1 MNMAVIQMPGRNGQN
16 ETGMITKWHKKTG
29 DWIAEGDELF
39 SFDTDD
45 GSYTVKSQRAGRL
58 VAIFVPEGELV
69 HCPAD
74 VGMLA
79 SPAPDSALRVGQMQF
94 LNPDVPA
101 IVPQFDEIVKG
112 EEEPAQN
119 APAEEESSKAAT
131 EESAAPEA
139 EAPENDAAE
148 VEEEPAPAAA
158 AEEETPAGE
167 ISAEESPEATEE
179 TPAEEPAGEATPAE
193 PDADEAESSAEEE
206 NTEEAESSA
215 EEESTEEAEK
225 ADDSAGGLPACEEE
239 LLDQLPTEDAD
250 ALDEA
255 EALELPADEPD
266 EAEALELPAD
276 EPAEVSEESAET
288 EEAAPAADAPAPA
301 ESAAPAASPRPASLT
316 AEVDLTVCGELLSR
330 TAATLPALVRFA
342 AMHTD
347 DAALLD
353 PVADGGLRALSACA
367 ALPNVDDLSGLGVI
381 AASRSVRGLRFLVP
395 DAHETFTVQDGALT
409 SCTAL
414 NLTLAFDE
422 NDVPF
427 DAAARLLR
435 QTAAHLENLFDLL
448 I

>member
-112 EEEPAQN
+112 GEEPEQN
-119 APAEEESSKAAT
+119 APAEEESTKAAT

-139 EAPENDAAE
+139 EAPEKNAAE

-158 AEEETPAGE
+158 EEEETPAGE
-167 ISAEESPEATEE
+167 ISAEEVPEAAEE

-206 NTEEAESSA
+206 STEEAESSA
-215 EEESTEEAEK
+215 EEESTEEAEA

-255 EALELPADEPD
+255 EALELPADEP
-266 EAEALELPAD
+266 
-276 EPAEVSEESAET
+276 AEVSEESAET
-288 EEAAPAADAPAPA
+288 EEASPAADAPAPA
-301 ESAAPAASPRPASLT
+301 ESSAPAASPRPASLT

-381 AASRSVRGLRFLVP
+381 AASRSGRGLRFLVP
-395 DAHETFTVQDGALT
+395 DAHEAFTVQDGALT

-435 QTAAHLENLFDLL
+435 QTAAYLENLFDLL

>member
-112 EEEPAQN
+112 EEEPAQD
-119 APAEEESSKAAT
+119 APAVEESPEAAT

-139 EAPENDAAE
+139 EAPEKDAAE
-148 VEEEPAPAAA
+148 VEEEPAPTAAT
-158 AEEETPAGE
+158 EEKTPAGE
-167 ISAEESPEATEE
+167 ISAEEAPEAAEETPAEE

-193 PDADEAESSAEEE
+193 PDADEAESSVEEE
-206 NTEEAESSA
+206 STDEAESSA
-215 EEESTEEAEK
+215 EEESTEEAEE
-225 ADDSAGGLPACEEE
+225 ADDSDGGLPACEEE

-255 EALELPADEPD
+255 EALELPADEP
-266 EAEALELPAD
+266 
-276 EPAEVSEESAET
+276 AEVSEESAET
-288 EEAAPAADAPAPA
+288 ENAAPAADAPAPA
-301 ESAAPAASPRPASLT
+301 ESAAPAEAAAPAASPRPASLT

-381 AASRSVRGLRFLVP
+381 AASRAVRGLHFLVP
-395 DAHETFTVQDGALT
+395 DAHEAFTVQDGALT
-409 SCTAL
+409 SCTVL

>member
-119 APAEEESSKAAT
+119 APAEEESAKAAT

-139 EAPENDAAE
+139 EAPEKDAAE

-158 AEEETPAGE
+158 EEEETPAGE
-167 ISAEESPEATEE
+167 ISAEEAPEAAEE

-206 NTEEAESSA
+206 STEEAESSAEEENTAEAESSA
-215 EEESTEEAEK
+215 EEESTEETEA
-225 ADDSAGGLPACEEE
+225 ADDSDDGLPACEEE
-239 LLDQLPTEDAD
+239 LLDQLPAEDAD

-255 EALELPADEPD
+255 EALELPADEP
-266 EAEALELPAD
+266 
-276 EPAEVSEESAET
+276 AEVSEKSAET

-301 ESAAPAASPRPASLT
+301 ESAAPADSPRPASLT

-395 DAHETFTVQDGALT
+395 NAHEAFTVQDGALT

>member
-1 MNMAVIQMPGRNGQN
+1 MNMAVIQMPDRNGQN

-69 HCPAD
+69 HCPTD

-119 APAEEESSKAAT
+119 APAEEKSPKAAT

-139 EAPENDAAE
+139 EAPEKDAAE

-158 AEEETPAGE
+158 EEEETPAGE
-167 ISAEESPEATEE
+167 ISAEEAPEAAEE
-179 TPAEEPAGEATPAE
+179 TPAEEPAGEAAPAE
-193 PDADEAESSAEEE
+193 PDADEAESSAKKE

-215 EEESTEEAEK
+215 EEENTEEAEK

-239 LLDQLPTEDAD
+239 LLDQLPTEDA
-250 ALDEA
+250 
-255 EALELPADEPD
+255 
-266 EAEALELPAD
+266 EALELPAD
-276 EPAEVSEESAET
+276 EPAEVSEKSAET

-395 DAHETFTVQDGALT
+395 DAHEAFTVQDGALT

>member
-101 IVPQFDEIVKG
+101 IVPQFDEIVKR

-119 APAEEESSKAAT
+119 APAEEESAKAAT

-139 EAPENDAAE
+139 EAPEKDAAE

-158 AEEETPAGE
+158 EEEETPAGE
-167 ISAEESPEATEE
+167 ISTEEAPEAAEE
-179 TPAEEPAGEATPAE
+179 TPAEEPAGEAAPAE
-193 PDADEAESSAEEE
+193 PDADEAEASAEEE

-255 EALELPADEPD
+255 EALELPADEP
-266 EAEALELPAD
+266 
-276 EPAEVSEESAET
+276 AEVSEKSAET

>member
-119 APAEEESSKAAT
+119 APAEEESTKAAT

-139 EAPENDAAE
+139 EAPEKDAAE

-158 AEEETPAGE
+158 EEEETPAGE
-167 ISAEESPEATEE
+167 ISAEEAPEAAEE
-179 TPAEEPAGEATPAE
+179 TPAEEPAGEAIPAE

-255 EALELPADEPD
+255 EALELPADEP
-266 EAEALELPAD
+266 
-276 EPAEVSEESAET
+276 AEVSEESAET
-288 EEAAPAADAPAPA
+288 EEATPAADAPAPA

-395 DAHETFTVQDGALT
+395 DAHEAFTVQDGALT

>member
-119 APAEEESSKAAT
+119 APAEEESTKAAT

-139 EAPENDAAE
+139 EAPEKDAAE
-148 VEEEPAPAAA
+148 VEEEPAPAEAT
-158 AEEETPAGE
+158 EEETPAGE
-167 ISAEESPEATEE
+167 ISAEETPEAAEE
-179 TPAEEPAGEATPAE
+179 TPAEEPAGEAIPAE
-193 PDADEAESSAEEE
+193 PDADEAEASAEGE

-215 EEESTEEAEK
+215 EEESTEETEK
-225 ADDSAGGLPACEEE
+225 ADDSDDGLPACEEE

-255 EALELPADEPD
+255 EALELPADEP
-266 EAEALELPAD
+266 
-276 EPAEVSEESAET
+276 AEVSEESAEMLDFDT
-288 EEAAPAADAPAPA
+288 AEPVAPPTPEPAPA
-301 ESAAPAASPRPASLT
+301 ESAAPAASPHPASLT

>member
-119 APAEEESSKAAT
+119 ASAEEESSKAAT

-167 ISAEESPEATEE
+167 ISAEEAPEAAEE

-206 NTEEAESSA
+206 
-215 EEESTEEAEK
+215 STEEAEK
-225 ADDSAGGLPACEEE
+225 ADDSDDGLPACEEE
-239 LLDQLPTEDAD
+239 LLDQLPAEDAD
-250 ALDEA
+250 AL
-255 EALELPADEPD
+255 D

-301 ESAAPAASPRPASLT
+301 EPAAPAASPRPASLT

-395 DAHETFTVQDGALT
+395 DAHEAFTVQDGALT

>member
-119 APAEEESSKAAT
+119 APAEEESPKAAT

-139 EAPENDAAE
+139 EAPEKDAAE

-158 AEEETPAGE
+158 EEEETPAGE
-167 ISAEESPEATEE
+167 ISAEEAPEAAEETPAEE
-179 TPAEEPAGEATPAE
+179 TPAEEPAEEATPAE
-193 PDADEAESSAEEE
+193 PDADEAKASAEEE

-215 EEESTEEAEK
+215 EEESTEETEA
-225 ADDSAGGLPACEEE
+225 ADDSDDGLPACEEE

-255 EALELPADEPD
+255 EALELPADEP
-266 EAEALELPAD
+266 
-276 EPAEVSEESAET
+276 AEVSEKSAET

-381 AASRSVRGLRFLVP
+381 TASRSVRDLRFLVP
-395 DAHETFTVQDGALT
+395 DAHKTFTVQDGALT

-422 NDVPF
+422 NDVSF

>member
-119 APAEEESSKAAT
+119 APAEEESPKAAT

-139 EAPENDAAE
+139 EAPEKDAAE

-158 AEEETPAGE
+158 EEEETPAGE
-167 ISAEESPEATEE
+167 ISVEEAPEAAEE
-179 TPAEEPAGEATPAE
+179 TPAEEPAGEAAPAE
-193 PDADEAESSAEEE
+193 PDADEAESTAEEE

-215 EEESTEEAEK
+215 EEENTDEAESSAEEESTEETEA

-250 ALDEA
+250 AL
-255 EALELPADEPD
+255 D

-395 DAHETFTVQDGALT
+395 DAHEAFTVQDGALT

>member
-139 EAPENDAAE
+139 EAPEKDAAE
-148 VEEEPAPAAA
+148 VEEEPAPTAAE
-158 AEEETPAGE
+158 EEETPAGE
-167 ISAEESPEATEE
+167 ISAEEAPEAAEE
-179 TPAEEPAGEATPAE
+179 TPVEEPAGEAIPTE
-193 PDADEAESSAEEE
+193 PDVDVDEEE
-206 NTEEAESSA
+206 IPAQEESAGKAESSA

-250 ALDEA
+250 AL
-255 EALELPADEPD
+255 D

>member
-139 EAPENDAAE
+139 EAPEKDAAE

-158 AEEETPAGE
+158 TEEETPAGE
-167 ISAEESPEATEE
+167 ISAEEAPEAAEE
-179 TPAEEPAGEATPAE
+179 TPAEEPAGEAIPAE
-193 PDADEAESSAEEE
+193 PDAD
-206 NTEEAESSA
+206 EAESSA

-250 ALDEA
+250 ALD
-255 EALELPADEPD
+255 D
-266 EAEALELPAD
+266 AEALELPAD

-288 EEAAPAADAPAPA
+288 EEAAPAADTPAPA

-395 DAHETFTVQDGALT
+395 DAHEAFTVQDGALT

>member
-29 DWIAEGDELF
+29 DWISEGDELF

-139 EAPENDAAE
+139 EAPEKDAAE
-148 VEEEPAPAAA
+148 VEEESAPAAA
-158 AEEETPAGE
+158 TEEETPAGE
-167 ISAEESPEATEE
+167 ISAEEAPEAAEE
-179 TPAEEPAGEATPAE
+179 TPAEETPAEE

-225 ADDSAGGLPACEEE
+225 AGDSAGGLPACEEE

-255 EALELPADEPD
+255 EALELPADEP
-266 EAEALELPAD
+266 
-276 EPAEVSEESAET
+276 AEVSEESAET
-288 EEAAPAADAPAPA
+288 EEAAPAANAPAPA
-301 ESAAPAASPRPASLT
+301 ESAAPAASLRPASLT

-395 DAHETFTVQDGALT
+395 DAHEAFTVQDGALT

>member
-119 APAEEESSKAAT
+119 APAEEGSAKAAT

-139 EAPENDAAE
+139 EAPEKDAAE

-158 AEEETPAGE
+158 EEEETPAGE
-167 ISAEESPEATEE
+167 ISAEEAPEAAEE
-179 TPAEEPAGEATPAE
+179 TPAEE

-206 NTEEAESSA
+206 NTAEAESSA
-215 EEESTEEAEK
+215 EEESTEEAEA
-225 ADDSAGGLPACEEE
+225 ADDSDDGLPACEEE

-250 ALDEA
+250 AL
-255 EALELPADEPD
+255 D

-395 DAHETFTVQDGALT
+395 DAHEAFTVQDGALT

>member
-119 APAEEESSKAAT
+119 APAEEEATKAAT

-139 EAPENDAAE
+139 EAPEKDAAE

-158 AEEETPAGE
+158 EEEETPAGE
-167 ISAEESPEATEE
+167 ISAEEAPEAAEE
-179 TPAEEPAGEATPAE
+179 TPAEEPAEEATPAE

-206 NTEEAESSA
+206 
-215 EEESTEEAEK
+215 STEEAEA
-225 ADDSAGGLPACEEE
+225 ADDSDDGLPACEEE
-239 LLDQLPTEDAD
+239 LLDQLPAEDAD
-250 ALDEA
+250 AL
-255 EALELPADEPD
+255 D

-395 DAHETFTVQDGALT
+395 DAHEAFTVQDGALT

>member
-119 APAEEESSKAAT
+119 VPAEEESTKAAT

-139 EAPENDAAE
+139 KAPENDAAE

-158 AEEETPAGE
+158 EEEETPAGE
-167 ISAEESPEATEE
+167 ISAEEAPEAAEE

-206 NTEEAESSA
+206 
-215 EEESTEEAEK
+215 STEEAEA
-225 ADDSAGGLPACEEE
+225 ADDSDDGLPACEEE

-255 EALELPADEPD
+255 EALELPADEP
-266 EAEALELPAD
+266 
-276 EPAEVSEESAET
+276 AEVSEESAET
-288 EEAAPAADAPAPA
+288 EEAAPVADAPAPA

-395 DAHETFTVQDGALT
+395 DAHEAFTVQDGALT

>member
-79 SPAPDSALRVGQMQF
+79 SPAPDSALKVGQMQF

-139 EAPENDAAE
+139 EAPEKDAAE

-158 AEEETPAGE
+158 EEEETPAGE
-167 ISAEESPEATEE
+167 ISAEEAPEAAEE
-179 TPAEEPAGEATPAE
+179 APAEAPAGEVTPAE
-193 PDADEAESSAEEE
+193 PDVEEEDIPAEEE
-206 NTEEAESSA
+206 SAGKAESSA
-215 EEESTEEAEK
+215 EEESTEEAEE
-225 ADDSAGGLPACEEE
+225 ADDSDDGLPACEEE

-255 EALELPADEPD
+255 EALELPADEP
-266 EAEALELPAD
+266 
-276 EPAEVSEESAET
+276 AEVSEESAET
-288 EEAAPAADAPAPA
+288 EEAAP
-301 ESAAPAASPRPASLT
+301 AAPAASPRPASLT

-353 PVADGGLRALSACA
+353 PVADGGLRAMSACA

-381 AASRSVRGLRFLVP
+381 AASRAVRGLRFLVP
-395 DAHETFTVQDGALT
+395 DAHEAFTVQDGALT